1 MRRESGETFRFSAT
15 GRKLSVVLLPT
26 TNATPLAAAVVSPVA
41 APSPVVAGV
50 GDELLA
56 CCPTPVFRHDGL
68 FIKNDGQTGLTY
80 GGNKARKLAP
90 LFERLQSQGYQRLV
104 TVGGAGSHHVLAT
117 ALFAK
122 AAGLRCAALLVPQVH
137 TDHAAKVLR
146 LVSSL
151 DIDLYPCFS
160 PLDVARALFA
170 ERGTSTAWAGPGA
183 MGATAAGGY
192 ELAFDEWVAQRPALD
207 LQSQPELHVVA
218 AGSGGTAA
226 GLLAGMSKHR
236 LAGRVVAVAV
246 ANNPLLRA
254 TILGQAWGIERRQG
268 RPVTWRIGRRLIVDT
283 SAIGRGYGYPSADTS
298 SAIDHAAHVG
308 LHLEHTYTAKA
319 YAVAKALARAHPEQ
333 VVVFW
338 QTVSQRPLPQLD
350 AAPPLEEVAPALR
363 RLLRAE

>member
-1 MRRESGETFRFSAT
+1 MV
-15 GRKLSVVLLPT
+15 LSPT
-26 TNATPLAAAVVSPVA
+26 TNATALTAELCSPIS
-41 APSPVVAGV
+41 APNPPVAGV
-50 GDELLA
+50 DDELRA
-56 CCPTPVFRHDGL
+56 CCPTPVFRHEGL

-90 LFERLQSQGYQRLV
+90 LFESLRSRGYQRVL

-122 AAGLRCAALLVPQVH
+122 TAGLSCGALLVPQVH
-137 TDHAAKVLR
+137 TDHAANVLR

-151 DIDLYPCFS
+151 DVDLYPCVS
-160 PLDVARALFA
+160 LRDVVRALLA
-170 ERGTSTAWAGPGA
+170 ERSATTAWAGPGA
-183 MGATAAGGY
+183 MGATAASGY

-207 LQSQPELHVVA
+207 LQGRPELHVVA

-226 GLLAGMSKHR
+226 GLLAGMNKHR

-246 ANNPLLRA
+246 ADNPLLRA

-268 RPVTWRIGRRLIVDT
+268 RSVTWRLGRRLTIDT
-283 SAIGRGYGYPSADTS
+283 SAVGRGYGYPSADTS

-319 YAVAKALARAHPEQ
+319 YAVARTLARAHPEQ

-350 AAPPLEEVAPALR
+350 AAPPLEQVAPALR
-363 RLLRAE
+363 RLLRAER